1 MTISELKSGAKNV
14 EKKLNSKIFSRE
26 NDIDNLEREKT
37 NLEDLKNKKV
47 IYDKASI
54 LLKAQAAET
63 REATIGTIEA
73 MLTLA
78 IKSIYGIDYEFSFEY
93 NDKAIEKGER
103 GAFNITPSISSGL
116 GENRFTTSI
125 GARGGGLKEV
135 ISVLLRLAFLKFY
148 GYKGVIVLDETWSSL
163 SADMKMDNLIEFME
177 SYIEETDIQ
186 IVFIT
191 HRAEMFGKIAKKIIL
206 VSKDSSSSESNV
218 AEMNYNDMLDMR

>member
-1 MTISELKSGAKNV
+1 
-14 EKKLNSKIFSRE
+14 
-26 NDIDNLEREKT
+26 
-37 NLEDLKNKKV
+37 
-47 IYDKASI
+47 
-54 LLKAQAAET
+54 
-63 REATIGTIEA
+63 